1 MSLAYLSHLVSIKT
15 PSPWMPYS
23 ICSICWGCGKVPGCL
38 CLYLLISE
46 LSGEDKYFTYWKSKI
61 TSQNSFVLSTLGK
74 PEGGHPCGD
83 SECSVEA
90 IEKKIKREAILHS
103 EMPTED
109 RWIYLKDSYLTWM
122 HQHPIVKIIFVHK
135 PFTIM
140 TTEKLHGHKTK
151 NAKSCYF
158 FVAVD
163 LLFLGEKWFSNIL
176 ILLSHNFVNNQK
188 RNFKNKKKRTVY
200 SFGRKIIV
208 CYRKF
213 PISKERR

>member
-23 ICSICWGCGKVPGCL
+23 MCSVCWGCDKVLGCL
-38 CLYLLISE
+38 CLHLLINE
-46 LSGEDKYFTYWKSKI
+46 EDKYLTHWKSKI

-74 PEGGHPCGD
+74 PEGGHPCGN
-83 SECSVEA
+83 SQCSVEA

-103 EMPTED
+103 EMPTEEG
-109 RWIYLKDSYLTWM
+109 WIYLKDSYLTWM

-140 TTEKLHGHKTK
+140 TIEKLPGHKRK
-151 NAKSCYF
+151 KAKSCYSF
-158 FVAVD
+158 CCCCW
-163 LLFLGEKWFSNIL
+163 LLILTWGRKWFSNVL

-188 RNFKNKKKRTVY
+188 RNFKTKK
-200 SFGRKIIV
+200 
-208 CYRKF
+208 
-213 PISKERR
+213 